1 MKINDILNTPLFG
14 ITISILA
21 FSIGL
26 RVSRKLR
33 SPVFNPLI
41 IGGLLVIGFLSIF
54 KIDLQVYNK
63 GGDMIKFFIAPAT
76 VALAVPLYKNIDL
89 LKESFLS
96 IIVGITAGA
105 IAGMLT
111 VILLGR
117 IFGIDETII
126 RSLIPKSTTAAI
138 GLSISEYN
146 GGLIELTAIFIVF
159 TGVFGSMVVDKV
171 YSICRIEDKVAKG
184 IGLGSASHVMGTS
197 KAMELGDTEGAFAS
211 VGISIAGI
219 LTVFMAPWI
228 IKIFF

>member
-21 FSIGL
+21 FSLGL
-26 RVSRKLR
+26 RVSKKFR

-89 LKESFLS
+89 LKKSFLS

-146 GGLIELTAIFIVF
+146 GGLIELTAIFIDF